1 MTIYTLKNTSVIL
14 GLLIMTTSS
23 YAYNEMSAKYACANK
38 ITQSGKY
45 NRISHEKATDKGH
58 WSYHVTGKVQSR
70 RDHTSHTFSCN
81 VRHGE
86 VVNWHVNEAHSKKI
100 SGKDAAIA
108 VGAGILALAAIS
120 ALTKDDKKSNHKVY
134 KQYDNYDTGGSAF
147 DDIRYLKRECRRNLR
162 HHIERAHGRVRSV
175 ELYSAHLNR
184 RSLNGRGL
192 VVFKRG
198 GERELDY
205 NCVYDRRGEIRDG
218 HYQFGRY

>member
-1 MTIYTLKNTSVIL
+1 MTIHTLKKVTVIFSMVM
-14 GLLIMTTSS
+14 MTTSVH
-23 YAYNEMSAKYACANK
+23 AYNERSAKYDCANK
-38 ITQSGKY
+38 ITQSGQY
-45 NRISHEKATDKGH
+45 YQASHEKASNKGH
-58 WSYHVTGKVQSR
+58 RSYHITGNVKSR
-70 RDHTSHTFSCN
+70 AHNRTHTFSCN

-86 VVNWHVNEAHSKKI
+86 VVNWHVNEAHNAKT
-100 SGKDAAIA
+100 SGKDTAIA
-108 VGAGILALAAIS
+108 LGAGILAIAALAALS
-120 ALTKDDKKSNHKVY
+120 KDDKHSNHSSHKMY
-134 KQYDNYDTGGSAF
+134 NDYDTGGSAF
-147 DDIRYLKRECRRNLR
+147 DDIGYLKRECRRNLR